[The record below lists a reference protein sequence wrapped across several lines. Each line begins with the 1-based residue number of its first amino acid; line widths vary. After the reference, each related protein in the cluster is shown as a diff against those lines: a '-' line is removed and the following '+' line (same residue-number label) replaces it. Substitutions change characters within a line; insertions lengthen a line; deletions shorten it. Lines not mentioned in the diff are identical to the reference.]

1 MKVLYMSHRYH
12 TNQTAIVKGWIENGH
27 EVRFLSQYA
36 GKVEDYTYIRPVVVG
51 YSPLFRV
58 FDYLYVHCLKRKD
71 PAAIDMKL
79 KCGIPPLLKIAKYIK
94 EFKPDVA
101 ILRERSMYT
110 ICMCI
115 ICKHY
120 HIPTILYNQSPVWDG
135 PERMDLAHKIV
146 WKLTPEYRITPV
158 KLTEKALQGLIGK
171 EITEA
176 GIVGEDIARDSI
188 VREDIVKNDKVYWVP
203 FVMEPQEPPEEKTY
217 FAENRINIFCIGKYQ
232 ERKNHQMMIEA
243 VEELLPRY
251 NLQLTIAGEIS
262 NSFHEEYYRK
272 VSGYVKEH
280 GLEDR
285 VTFLS
290 NLKKED
296 VAKEYRK
303 ADVYVLPSTGE
314 PAAVTPLEAMA
325 YSVPAICSTGNG
337 TADYIDPGRTG
348 YIFRDNDK
356 KDLKDKLEKIICDR
370 DNLVRMGAAAYHHVK
385 ENFQFSN
392 YYEQIEQILHEM
404 KRHRESREK
413 MIEK

>member
-12 TNQTAIVKGWIENGH
+12 TNQTAIMKGWIENGH

-120 HIPTILYNQSPVWDG
+120 HIPTILYNQDPVW
-135 PERMDLAHKIV
+135 ERPKKMDLAHKIV

-158 KLTEKALQGLIGK
+158 NLSGTALQESAGK
-171 EITEA
+171 EIRD
-176 GIVGEDIARDSI
+176 GIGGDDIVENDI
-188 VREDIVKNDKVYWVP
+188 VRDDMVKDDKAYWAP
-203 FVMEPQEPPEEKTY
+203 FVMEPQVPPEEKTY
-217 FAENRINIFCIGKYQ
+217 FAKNRINIFCIGKYQ

-251 NLQLTIAGEIS
+251 DLQLTIAGEIS

-314 PAAVTPLEAMA
+314 PAAVSPLEAMA
-325 YSVPAICSTGNG
+325 YSVPAICGTGNG
-337 TADYIDPGRTG
+337 TAGYIAYGRTG
-348 YIFRDNDK
+348 YVFEDNNK
-356 KDLKDKLEKIICDR
+356 EDLKNKLEKIICDR
-370 DNLVRMGAAAYHHVK
+370 GNLVRMGAEAYRHVK

-392 YYEQIEQILHEM
+392 YYEQVEKILQE
-404 KRHRESREK
+404 
-413 MIEK
+413 I

>member
-12 TNQTAIVKGWIENGH
+12 TNQTAIMKGWIENGH

-120 HIPTILYNQSPVWDG
+120 HIPTILYNQDPVW
-135 PERMDLAHKIV
+135 ERPKKMDLAHKIV

-158 KLTEKALQGLIGK
+158 NLSGTALQESAGK
-171 EITEA
+171 EIRD
-176 GIVGEDIARDSI
+176 GIGGDDIVENDI
-188 VREDIVKNDKVYWVP
+188 VRDDMVKDDKAYWAP
-203 FVMEPQEPPEEKTY
+203 FVMEPQVPPEEKTY
-217 FAENRINIFCIGKYQ
+217 FAKNRINIFCIGKYQ

-251 NLQLTIAGEIS
+251 DLQLTIAGEIS

-290 NLKKED
+290 NLTKED

-314 PAAVTPLEAMA
+314 PAAVSPLEAMA
-325 YSVPAICSTGNG
+325 YSVPAICGTGNG
-337 TADYIDPGRTG
+337 TAGYIAYGRTG
-348 YIFRDNDK
+348 YVFEDNNK
-356 KDLKDKLEKIICDR
+356 EDLKNKLEKIICDR
-370 DNLVRMGAAAYHHVK
+370 GNLVRMGAEAYRHVK

-392 YYEQIEQILHEM
+392 YYEQVEKILQE
-404 KRHRESREK
+404 
-413 MIEK
+413 I